1 MNPSNPFITPAVLAA
16 KRWKW
21 MLCGILFLTTILN
34 YLDRQT
40 MGLCKSKIMEEFAI
54 NNEAFGNL
62 LASFRWTYADMHI
75 VASFVADRFSL
86 RLFFALAV
94 GIWSFAGAA
103 AYWVG
108 SVSVFK
114 WTRALLG
121 FGEAVNWPFSTR
133 IVANMLPRE
142 DRGLGMGIFNSGA
155 AAGALAAPFII
166 TPIAAALG
174 WRWAFLSIGAVGF
187 LWVALWLWFTRGVRA
202 AAFANDPSQVP
213 TTRSLKEI
221 WQPFRTI
228 LSQPTFWLLVLISI
242 TINPCW
248 YFCCDWIPGYLKEQ
262 SGFSFL
268 RAGLLSTFIFL
279 GGDIGNYVG
288 GGCVKY
294 FTHRRWSVRK
304 ARGVTVLIG
313 AAMASSIALVPHVQN
328 TYVAIAFL
336 ALAGLG
342 INTIVPNQTAC
353 QTEVSFQNT
362 AQLAGLT
369 GLAANIFAALVNP
382 RIGRYVGT
390 TQHYDLIFYLVSI
403 FPWVAAVTILLFDFL
418 IFRRPQPAGNA
429 VGSGAKAK

>member
-1 MNPSNPFITPAVLAA
+1 MVS

-21 MLCGILFLTTILN
+21 TLCGILFLATVLN

-40 MGLCKSKIMEEFAI
+40 MGLCKSKIMDEFGI
-54 NNEAFGNL
+54 NNESFGQL
-62 LASFRWTYADMHI
+62 LAAFRWTYALTHVLAGFI
-75 VASFVADRFSL
+75 ADRFSL

-94 GIWSFAGAA
+94 GLWSFAGGIAF
-103 AYWVG
+103 WVRSARLFSG
-108 SVSVFK
+108 
-114 WTRALLG
+114 TRALLG
-121 FGEAVNWPFSTR
+121 LGEAVNWPFSTR

-155 AAGALAAPFII
+155 AIGAVIAPVVI
-166 TPIAAALG
+166 TPIAAAMG
-174 WRWAFLSIGAVGF
+174 WRWAFLTIGAGGF
-187 LWVALWLWFTRGVRA
+187 LWVALWLWFTRGGRA
-202 AAFANDPSQVP
+202 RAFANDPTRTP
-213 TTRSLKEI
+213 AHRSLKEI
-221 WQPFRTI
+221 WAPFRVI
-228 LSQPTFWLLVLISI
+228 LSQPAFWLLVLISI

-294 FTHRRWSVRK
+294 FTSRGWTMRK
-304 ARGVTVLIG
+304 ARSATVFLG
-313 AAMASSIALVPHVQN
+313 ATFGTSIIFVPHVQN
-328 TYVAIAFL
+328 PILAIALL
-336 ALAGLG
+336 AIAALG

-353 QTEVSFQNT
+353 QTEVSFENT

-382 RIGRYVGT
+382 RIGHYVDVT
-390 TQHYDLIFYLVSI
+390 HHYDLIFYFVGV
-403 FPWVAAVTILLFDFL
+403 FPWIAAILIVVFDAV
-418 IFRRPQPAGNA
+418 IAKRTPPAPFRAI
-429 VGSGAKAK
+429 